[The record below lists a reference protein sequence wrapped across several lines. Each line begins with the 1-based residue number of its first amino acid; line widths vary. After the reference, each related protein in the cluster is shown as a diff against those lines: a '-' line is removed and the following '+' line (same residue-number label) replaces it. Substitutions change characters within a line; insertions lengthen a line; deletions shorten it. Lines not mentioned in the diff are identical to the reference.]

1 VTPKILEDII
11 TCWINM
17 LSTALTSPMGRELR
31 ADEVHVIEEEVTKA
45 IEPLIRMHIQTSKN
59 CHKSLSREGEL
70 PRKWSEEKLK
80 ETVRLSEIR
89 SRGADARYDA
99 QEPRITTVD
108 HKSSESFEQIKQFLA
123 GQIGNKLNNARFP
136 INTRV

>member
-17 LSTALTSPMGRELR
+17 LSTALNSPMGRELR
-31 ADEVHVIEEEVTKA
+31 ADEVHLIEEEVTKA

-89 SRGADARYDA
+89 SRVSGNFRFD
-99 QEPRITTVD
+99 
-108 HKSSESFEQIKQFLA
+108 KFIKCHMF
-123 GQIGNKLNNARFP
+123 IKDNEIEKW
-136 INTRV
+136 